1 MQDGLQTPL
10 YDPGTRIS
18 GNGARPAGCVARRVT
33 VVMWLPPPGGS
44 PAFLWD

>member
-1 MQDGLQTPL
+1 MPL
-10 YDPGTRIS
+10 YDPGTRVS

-33 VVMWLPPPGGS
+33 VAMWSPPPGGS